1 MKIEGKIG
9 LYKRTILKIIK
20 VCENLLK
27 EDFKDVS
34 VSINFVSDEEI
45 QRLNREFR
53 NIDKVTD
60 VLSFPNLNKTSNEN
74 LKKFRKLADFDTNL
88 LFLGDIVISKK
99 VAKKQA
105 REYEHSLKRE
115 VCFLALH
122 GFLHLLGFDH
132 IKEEDEK
139 MNPLRRGGGDS
150 YQAPTNNKKQHFGY
164 CHKQRLSNHFH

>member
-60 VLSFPNLNKTSNEN
+60 VLSFPNLNKTPNEK

-139 MNPLRRGGGDS
+139 IMTKLQS
-150 YQAPTNNKKQHFGY
+150 KI
-164 CHKQRLSNHFH
+164 LSEVSL

>member
-20 VCENLLK
+20 VCENVLK

-45 QRLNREFR
+45 QKLNREFR

-60 VLSFPNLNKTSNEN
+60 VLSFPNLNKTPNEK

-139 MNPLRRGGGDS
+139 IMTKL
-150 YQAPTNNKKQHFGY
+150 QNKI
-164 CHKQRLSNHFH
+164 LSEVSLWSVAMWQF

>member
-9 LYKRTILKIIK
+9 LYKRTLLKIIK

-60 VLSFPNLNKTSNEN
+60 VLSFPNLNKTPNEK

-139 MNPLRRGGGDS
+139 IMIKLQS
-150 YQAPTNNKKQHFGY
+150 KI
-164 CHKQRLSNHFH
+164 LSEVSL

>member
-9 LYKRTILKIIK
+9 FYKRTILKLIK
-20 VCENLLK
+20 ECEKVLK
-27 EDFKDVS
+27 EDFKDVY

-45 QRLNREFR
+45 QRLNKEFR

-60 VLSFPNLNKTSNEN
+60 VLSFPNLNKSPNEK
-74 LKKFRKLADFDTNL
+74 LKKYRKLSDFDTDL
-88 LFLGDIVISKK
+88 LFLGDIVISKN

-132 IKEEDEK
+132 IKAEDEK
-139 MNPLRRGGGDS
+139 IMLKLQNRI
-150 YQAPTNNKKQHFGY
+150 
-164 CHKQRLSNHFH
+164 LSEVSL

>member
-60 VLSFPNLNKTSNEN
+60 VLSFPNLNKTSNEK

-88 LFLGDIVISKK
+88 LFLGDIVISKN

-105 REYEHSLKRE
+105 REYGHSLKRE

-139 MNPLRRGGGDS
+139 IMTKLQS
-150 YQAPTNNKKQHFGY
+150 KI
-164 CHKQRLSNHFH
+164 LSEVSLWSVAMWQF

>member
-139 MNPLRRGGGDS
+139 IMTKLQS
-150 YQAPTNNKKQHFGY
+150 KI
-164 CHKQRLSNHFH
+164 LSEVSL

>member
-9 LYKRTILKIIK
+9 LYKRTILKIFKI
-20 VCENLLK
+20 CERVLK

-60 VLSFPNLNKTSNEN
+60 VLSFPNLNKTSNEK

-139 MNPLRRGGGDS
+139 IMIKLQS
-150 YQAPTNNKKQHFGY
+150 KI
-164 CHKQRLSNHFH
+164 LSEVSL

>member
-60 VLSFPNLNKTSNEN
+60 VLSFPNLNKTPNEK

-88 LFLGDIVISKK
+88 LSLGDIVISKN

-105 REYEHSLKRE
+105 REYGHSLKRE

-139 MNPLRRGGGDS
+139 IMTELQS
-150 YQAPTNNKKQHFGY
+150 KI
-164 CHKQRLSNHFH
+164 LSEVSL

>member
-60 VLSFPNLNKTSNEN
+60 VLSFPNLNKTPNEK

-139 MNPLRRGGGDS
+139 IMIKLQS
-150 YQAPTNNKKQHFGY
+150 KI
-164 CHKQRLSNHFH
+164 LSEVSL

>member
-9 LYKRTILKIIK
+9 LYKRTILKIFKI
-20 VCENLLK
+20 CERVLK
-27 EDFKDVS
+27 EDFKDVY

-45 QRLNREFR
+45 QKLNREFR

-60 VLSFPNLNKTSNEN
+60 VLSFPNLNKSSNEK
-74 LKKFRKLADFDTNL
+74 LKKFSKFADFDTNL
-88 LFLGDIVISKK
+88 LFLGDIVISKN

-105 REYEHSLKRE
+105 REYGHSLKRE

-132 IKEEDEK
+132 IKEEEEK
-139 MNPLRRGGGDS
+139 VMIKL
-150 YQAPTNNKKQHFGY
+150 QNKI
-164 CHKQRLSNHFH
+164 LNEANL

>member
-9 LYKRTILKIIK
+9 FYKRTILKLIK
-20 VCENLLK
+20 ESEKVLK
-27 EDFKDVS
+27 EDFKDVY

-45 QRLNREFR
+45 QRLNKEFR

-60 VLSFPNLNKTSNEN
+60 VLSFPNLNKSPNEK
-74 LKKFRKLADFDTNL
+74 LKKYRKLSDFDTNL
-88 LFLGDIVISKK
+88 LFLGDIVISKN

-132 IKEEDEK
+132 IKTEDEK
-139 MNPLRRGGGDS
+139 IMLKLQNRI
-150 YQAPTNNKKQHFGY
+150 
-164 CHKQRLSNHFH
+164 LSEVSL

>member
-9 LYKRTILKIIK
+9 LYKRTILKIFKI
-20 VCENLLK
+20 CERVLK
-27 EDFKDVS
+27 EDFKDVY

-45 QRLNREFR
+45 QKLNREFR

-60 VLSFPNLNKTSNEN
+60 VLSFPNLNKSSNEK
-74 LKKFRKLADFDTNL
+74 LKKFSKFADFDTNL
-88 LFLGDIVISKK
+88 LFLGDIVISKN

-105 REYEHSLKRE
+105 REYGHSLKRE

-132 IKEEDEK
+132 IKEEEEK
-139 MNPLRRGGGDS
+139 VMIKL
-150 YQAPTNNKKQHFGY
+150 QNKILNEANLWSVAMWQF
-164 CHKQRLSNHFH
+164 

>member
-60 VLSFPNLNKTSNEN
+60 VLSFPNLNKTSNEK

-88 LFLGDIVISKK
+88 LFLGDIVISKN
-99 VAKKQA
+99 VVKKQA

-139 MNPLRRGGGDS
+139 IMTKLQS
-150 YQAPTNNKKQHFGY
+150 KI
-164 CHKQRLSNHFH
+164 LSEVSL

>member
-1 MKIEGKIG
+1 MKIEGKTG

-60 VLSFPNLNKTSNEN
+60 VLSFPNLNKTPNEK

-99 VAKKQA
+99 IAKKQA

-132 IKEEDEK
+132 IKKEDEK
-139 MNPLRRGGGDS
+139 IMTKLQS
-150 YQAPTNNKKQHFGY
+150 KI
-164 CHKQRLSNHFH
+164 LSEVGL

>member
-27 EDFKDVS
+27 EDFKDVY

-60 VLSFPNLNKTSNEN
+60 VLSFPDLNKTPNEK

-88 LFLGDIVISKK
+88 LFLGDIVISKN

-139 MNPLRRGGGDS
+139 IMTKL
-150 YQAPTNNKKQHFGY
+150 QNKI
-164 CHKQRLSNHFH
+164 LSEVSL

>member
-60 VLSFPNLNKTSNEN
+60 VLSFPNLNKTPNEK

-88 LFLGDIVISKK
+88 LFLGDIVISKN

-139 MNPLRRGGGDS
+139 IMIKL
-150 YQAPTNNKKQHFGY
+150 QNKI
-164 CHKQRLSNHFH
+164 LSEVSL

>member
-9 LYKRTILKIIK
+9 LYKRTILKIFKI
-20 VCENLLK
+20 CERILK
-27 EDFKDVS
+27 EDFKDVY

-45 QRLNREFR
+45 QKLNREFR

-60 VLSFPNLNKTSNEN
+60 VLSFPNLNKSSNEK
-74 LKKFRKLADFDTNL
+74 LKKFSKFADFDTNL
-88 LFLGDIVISKK
+88 LFLGDIVISKN

-105 REYEHSLKRE
+105 REYGHSLKRE

-132 IKEEDEK
+132 IKEEEEK
-139 MNPLRRGGGDS
+139 VMIKL
-150 YQAPTNNKKQHFGY
+150 QNKI
-164 CHKQRLSNHFH
+164 LNEANL

>member
-27 EDFKDVS
+27 EDFKDVY

-60 VLSFPNLNKTSNEN
+60 VLSFPNLNKTPNEK

-139 MNPLRRGGGDS
+139 IMIKLQS
-150 YQAPTNNKKQHFGY
+150 KI
-164 CHKQRLSNHFH
+164 LSEVSL